1 MPRTAPPAPRLPWHT
16 DTPPLVRGYRRRI
29 PLPVRRAVAAVT
41 GAGLR
46 RATKRGLGRLSA
58 ASAAL
63 RLQWGRHRLRRAGL
77 LSTPDRIV
85 VVDRHGPRVAHLTTV
100 PTPLHARAENLRLV
114 CEALERAG
122 VDHFV
127 VRAYGNVSSAVGVP
141 AEARPQ
147 VVAVLTELCAREA
160 GYVSLPARGRRP
172 GTAPRPGRTARAWR
186 RLSTAPVVRFTRF
199 YASPGADPGAGSGSR
214 SGAGPGAGLVLG
226 VAQGCDIEFWRRGTA
241 EDGTEGGTARG
252 AEDETAG
259 RAAESTA
266 GETKGRTA
274 GGAEGG
280 GEDLLLAPR
289 PNRTTASVP
298 VAATA
303 VHAPGHLFTRLAPA
317 EGWQAGPLVRTRP
330 EFTTR
335 LPDEIRFPID
345 VVYTWVDG
353 ADPAWR
359 RRRAEVTAGDGGE
372 PYHEQAANEAR
383 YANRDELRYSLRSLH
398 MYAPWVRHIYLVT
411 DDQVPPWLLS
421 SHPGITVVD
430 HRDIFD
436 DPRVLPTFN
445 SQAIETRLHH
455 IDGLAEHF
463 LYFNDDVFLGS
474 PVTPQDFF
482 LANGMTKFFLSR
494 ALIPLGPAHP
504 GDVPVSAAGKNNREL
519 LEGRFGATV
528 TQKLKH
534 TPHALRRSVLAEIE
548 GEFPGPYRATMAS
561 RVRSASDI
569 SLPSALHHYYA
580 FLTGRAVPAPL
591 RYDYFDLAQPGI
603 PARLARLLRSRHRQ
617 AFCLNDTVSCERDLA
632 DQLALLRPFLDA
644 YFPVP
649 SPLERAIARQ
659 EVRQPCPSPSPSR

>member
-1 MPRTAPPAPRLPWHT
+1 MPRTAPPAPHLPWHA
-16 DTPPLVRGYRRRI
+16 DVPPVVRRYRRRV
-29 PLPVRRAVAAVT
+29 PLHIRRAVVAVT

-46 RATKRGLGRLSA
+46 RAAMRGLGRLSA
-58 ASAAL
+58 ASGTL
-63 RLQWGRHRLRRAGL
+63 RARWGRRRLRRAGL
-77 LSTPDRIV
+77 LAAPDRIV
-85 VVDRHGPRVAHLTTV
+85 VADRHGPRVAQVTTV

-114 CEALERAG
+114 CEALEQAG
-122 VDHFV
+122 IDHFV

-141 AEARPQ
+141 AEERPR
-147 VVAVLTELCAREA
+147 VVAALTELCAREA
-160 GYVSLPARGRRP
+160 GYVSLPTRGKRP
-172 GTAPRPGRTARAWR
+172 GTVPRPGRTARAWR
-186 RLSTAPVVRFTRF
+186 RLSAAPVVRFTRF
-199 YASPGADPGAGSGSR
+199 CASPGAGA
-214 SGAGPGAGLVLG
+214 GAGLVLG
-226 VAQGCDIEFWRRGTA
+226 VAHGCDIEFWRRGTA
-241 EDGTEGGTARG
+241 DEGVGGEG
-252 AEDETAG
+252 AVGVGDEG
-259 RAAESTA
+259 
-266 GETKGRTA
+266 A
-274 GGAEGG
+274 GG
-280 GEDLLLAPR
+280 DLLLAPR
-289 PNRTTASVP
+289 PNRTTAFVP
-298 VAATA
+298 AACAA

-330 EFTTR
+330 EFTPR
-335 LPDEIRFPID
+335 LPDEVRFPID

-359 RRRAEVTAGDGGE
+359 RRRAEWTPDADDAAG

-411 DDQVPPWLLS
+411 DDQVPPWLVS

-482 LANGMTKFFLSR
+482 LASGVTKFFLSR

-504 GDVPVSAAGKNNREL
+504 GDVPVSAAGKNNRAL

-548 GEFPGPYRATMAS
+548 REFPGPYRATMAS

-591 RYDYFDLAQPGI
+591 RYDYFDLARPGI
-603 PARLARLLRSRHRQ
+603 PARLARLLRSRQCQ

>member
-1 MPRTAPPAPRLPWHT
+1 MPRTAPPAPRPLPWHT
-16 DTPPLVRGYRRRI
+16 DTPPLVRGYRRKV
-29 PLPVRRAVAAVT
+29 PLPVRRAVVAVT

-46 RATKRGLGRLSA
+46 RAALRGLGRLSA
-58 ASAAL
+58 ASGAL
-63 RLQWGRHRLRRAGL
+63 RLRWGRRRLRRAGL
-77 LSTPDRIV
+77 LTATDRIV
-85 VVDRHGPRVAHLTTV
+85 VADRHGLRVAQVTPM

-122 VDHFV
+122 IDHFV

-141 AEARPQ
+141 AAERSR
-147 VVAVLTELCAREA
+147 VVAALVELCAREA
-160 GYVSLPARGRRP
+160 GYVSLPSRGKRP
-172 GTAPRPGRTARAWR
+172 GTVPRPGGSPQSWR
-186 RLSTAPVVRFTRF
+186 RLATAPVVRFTRF
-199 YASPGADPGAGSGSR
+199 HASPDAGPGT
-214 SGAGPGAGLVLG
+214 GPGAGLVLG
-226 VAQGCDIEFWRRGTA
+226 AAHGCDIEFWQR
-241 EDGTEGGTARG
+241 
-252 AEDETAG
+252 G
-259 RAAESTA
+259 RAET
-266 GETKGRTA
+266 GE
-274 GGAEGG
+274 
-280 GEDLLLAPR
+280 EDLLIAPR

-298 VAATA
+298 AAGAA

-317 EGWQAGPLVRTRP
+317 EGWQPAALVRTRP

-353 ADPAWR
+353 SDPAWR
-359 RRRAEVTAGDGGE
+359 RRRAEVTACDADG
-372 PYHEQAANEAR
+372 PYHEQAANDAR

-411 DDQVPPWLLS
+411 DDQVPPWLVR

-430 HRDIFD
+430 HREIFD

-455 IDGLAEHF
+455 IDGLSEHF

-494 ALIPLGPAHP
+494 ALIPLGPIHP
-504 GDVPVSAAGKNNREL
+504 GDVPVSAAGKNNRAL
-519 LEGRFGATV
+519 LEARFGATV

-548 GEFPGPYRATMAS
+548 REFPGPYRATMAS
-561 RVRSASDI
+561 RVRSATDI

-591 RYDYFDLAQPGI
+591 RYDYFDLARPGI
-603 PARLARLLRSRHRQ
+603 PARLARLLRSRHCQ

-659 EVRQPCPSPSPSR
+659 EARQPCPSPSPSR

>member
-1 MPRTAPPAPRLPWHT
+1 MPRTAPPAPHLPWHS
-16 DTPPLVRGYRRRI
+16 DVPPLVRRYRRRV
-29 PLPVRRAVAAVT
+29 PLRVRRAVVAVT

-46 RATKRGLGRLSA
+46 RAATRGLSRLSA
-58 ASAAL
+58 ASGAL
-63 RLQWGRHRLRRAGL
+63 RLRWGRRRLRRAGL
-77 LSTPDRIV
+77 LWGPDRIV
-85 VVDRHGPRVAHLTTV
+85 VADRRGPRVAQVTAG
-100 PTPLHARAENLRLV
+100 PTPLYARAENLRLV
-114 CEALERAG
+114 CEALEQAG
-122 VDHFV
+122 IDHFV

-141 AEARPQ
+141 AEERPR
-147 VVAVLTELCAREA
+147 VVAALTELCAREA
-160 GYVSLPARGRRP
+160 GYVSLPARGRLP
-172 GTAPRPGRTARAWR
+172 GTVPRPGQSARAWR

-199 YASPGADPGAGSGSR
+199 YASPGASTGV
-214 SGAGPGAGLVLG
+214 GLVLG
-226 VAQGCDIEFWRRGTA
+226 VAHGCDIELWRRG
-241 EDGTEGGTARG
+241 
-252 AEDETAG
+252 
-259 RAAESTA
+259 RADDVA
-266 GETKGRTA
+266 
-274 GGAEGG
+274 GAEGAEEAG
-280 GEDLLLAPR
+280 GGDLLIAPR

-298 VAATA
+298 AACTA

-317 EGWQAGPLVRTRP
+317 EGWQPGPLVRTRP

-335 LPDEIRFPID
+335 LPDEVRFPID

-359 RRRAEVTAGDGGE
+359 RRRAEWTGGGEDE

-411 DDQVPPWLLS
+411 DDQVPPWLVG

-504 GDVPVSAAGKNNREL
+504 GDVPVSAAGKNNRAL
-519 LEGRFGATV
+519 LEGRFGTTV

-548 GEFPGPYRATMAS
+548 REFPGPYRATMAS

-569 SLPSALHHYYA
+569 SLTSALHHYYA

-603 PARLARLLRSRHRQ
+603 PARLARLLRLRHRQ

-659 EVRQPCPSPSPSR
+659 EARQPCPSPSPSR

>member
-1 MPRTAPPAPRLPWHT
+1 MPRTAPPAPHLPWRS
-16 DTPPLVRGYRRRI
+16 DVPPLVRRYRRRVPYRI
-29 PLPVRRAVAAVT
+29 RRAVVAVT

-46 RATKRGLGRLSA
+46 RAAMRGLGRLSA
-58 ASAAL
+58 ASGAL
-63 RLQWGRHRLRRAGL
+63 RLRWGRRRLRRAGL
-77 LSTPDRIV
+77 LSEPDRIV
-85 VVDRHGPRVAHLTTV
+85 VVDRHGPRVAHVATA

-114 CEALERAG
+114 CEALEQAG
-122 VDHFV
+122 IDHFV

-141 AEARPQ
+141 ADERPR
-147 VVAVLTELCAREA
+147 VVAALSELCAREA
-160 GYVSLPARGRRP
+160 GYVSLPGRGKRP
-172 GTAPRPGRTARAWR
+172 GTVPRDGRTARAWR

-199 YASPGADPGAGSGSR
+199 YASPGANPGASPGAST
-214 SGAGPGAGLVLG
+214 GAGAGTGLVLG
-226 VAQGCDIEFWRRGTA
+226 VAHGCDIEFWRRG
-241 EDGTEGGTARG
+241 R
-252 AEDETAG
+252 AEDEDQ
-259 RAAESTA
+259 
-266 GETKGRTA
+266 
-274 GGAEGG
+274 GG
-280 GEDLLLAPR
+280 GGDLLIAPR
-289 PNRTTASVP
+289 PNRTTAFVP
-298 VAATA
+298 AACTA

-317 EGWQAGPLVRTRP
+317 EGWQPGPLVRTRP
-330 EFTTR
+330 EFTAR
-335 LPDEIRFPID
+335 LPDEVRFPID

-353 ADPAWR
+353 SDPAWR
-359 RRRAEVTAGDGGE
+359 SRRAEWTAEGDDAAG

-411 DDQVPPWLLS
+411 DDQVPPWLAS

-436 DPRVLPTFN
+436 DPRALPTFN

-494 ALIPLGPAHP
+494 ALIPLGPTHP
-504 GDVPVSAAGKNNREL
+504 GDVPVSAAGKNNRAL
-519 LEGRFGATV
+519 LEGRFGTTV

-548 GEFPGPYRATMAS
+548 REFPGPYRATMAS
-561 RVRSASDI
+561 RVRSVSDI

-603 PARLARLLRSRHRQ
+603 PARLARLLRLRHRQ

>member
-16 DTPPLVRGYRRRI
+16 DTPRLVRGYRRRV
-29 PLPVRRAVAAVT
+29 PLPVRRAVVAVT
-41 GAGLR
+41 GARLR
-46 RATKRGLGRLSA
+46 RAAKRGLARLSA
-58 ASAAL
+58 ASATL
-63 RLQWGRHRLRRAGL
+63 RLRWGRRRLRRAGL

-85 VVDRHGPRVAHLTTV
+85 VVDRHGPRIAHLTTV
-100 PTPLHARAENLRLV
+100 PTPLHARTENLRLV

-141 AEARPQ
+141 AEARPRA
-147 VVAVLTELCAREA
+147 VAALTELCAREA

-172 GTAPRPGRTARAWR
+172 GTAPRSGHTARAWG

-199 YASPGADPGAGSGSR
+199 YASPGAR
-214 SGAGPGAGLVLG
+214 SGAGSGAGLVLG
-226 VAQGCDIEFWRRGTA
+226 VAQGCDIEFWRRGRA
-241 EDGTEGGTARG
+241 ESGAGTEGGI
-252 AEDETAG
+252 
-259 RAAESTA
+259 
-266 GETKGRTA
+266 
-274 GGAEGG
+274 EGG
-280 GEDLLLAPR
+280 PDLLLAPR
-289 PNRTTASVP
+289 PNRTTASVAA
-298 VAATA
+298 AATA

-317 EGWQAGPLVRTRP
+317 EGWRAGPLVRTRP

-335 LPDEIRFPID
+335 LPDEVRFPID

-359 RRRAEVTAGDGGE
+359 RRRAEWTAVADDAAE

-411 DDQVPPWLLS
+411 DDQVPPWLTG

-504 GDVPVSAAGKNNREL
+504 GDVPVSAAGKNNRAL
-519 LEGRFGATV
+519 LEGRFGTTV

-591 RYDYFDLAQPGI
+591 RYDYFDLSRPGI
-603 PARLARLLRSRHRQ
+603 PARLARLLRSRRCQ

-659 EVRQPCPSPSPSR
+659 EARQPCPSPSPSR